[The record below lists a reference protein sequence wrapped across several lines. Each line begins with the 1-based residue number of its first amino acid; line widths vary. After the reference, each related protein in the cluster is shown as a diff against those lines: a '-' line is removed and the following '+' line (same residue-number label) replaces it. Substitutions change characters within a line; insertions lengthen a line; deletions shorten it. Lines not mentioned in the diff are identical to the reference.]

1 MEEDDKEPEPEEK
14 TQTQTPPGTGLS
26 FTALA
31 APYKDN
37 AQCYY
42 CQKVFLTKYVLFA
55 RRKTLKVCS
64 HVLKQPVKCHVK
76 VSLTLSML
84 MASEWDYNV

>member
-1 MEEDDKEPEPEEK
+1 MEEDDREPEPEEK
-14 TQTQTPPGTGLS
+14 AQTQTPPGTGLS

-55 RRKTLKVCS
+55 RWKTLKVCS
-64 HVLKQPVKCHVK
+64 DVFKQSVECP
-76 VSLTLSML
+76 LTF
-84 MASEWDYNV
+84 ARVR

>member
-1 MEEDDKEPEPEEK
+1 MLDILCVAQGRPVGSKSKVKEEKMEEDDDKEPEPEEK
-14 TQTQTPPGTGLS
+14 TQTQTQTPPGTGLS

-55 RRKTLKVCS
+55 RVRT
-64 HVLKQPVKCHVK
+64 
-76 VSLTLSML
+76 
-84 MASEWDYNV
+84 W

>member
-1 MEEDDKEPEPEEK
+1 MKEEKSEEDDKEPEPEEK
-14 TQTQTPPGTGLS
+14 TQTQTPPGTGSS

-55 RRKTLKVCS
+55 RVR
-64 HVLKQPVKCHVK
+64 
-76 VSLTLSML
+76 
-84 MASEWDYNV
+84 